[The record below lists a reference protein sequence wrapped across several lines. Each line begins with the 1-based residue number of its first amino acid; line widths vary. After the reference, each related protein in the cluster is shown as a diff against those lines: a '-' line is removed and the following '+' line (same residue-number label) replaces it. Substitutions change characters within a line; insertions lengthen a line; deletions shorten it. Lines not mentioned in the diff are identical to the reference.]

1 MKLYFNIEYHAK
13 PGERLELIVDE
24 KDSAARSYMMF
35 HTENGLWKCEVDFF
49 FLNQLLT
56 NISLKTKEEIFCGKS
71 LFCIIW
77 VFLTTIKS
85 F

>member
-49 FLNQLLT
+49 F
-56 NISLKTKEEIFCGKS
+56 
-71 LFCIIW
+71 
-77 VFLTTIKS
+77 
-85 F
+85 